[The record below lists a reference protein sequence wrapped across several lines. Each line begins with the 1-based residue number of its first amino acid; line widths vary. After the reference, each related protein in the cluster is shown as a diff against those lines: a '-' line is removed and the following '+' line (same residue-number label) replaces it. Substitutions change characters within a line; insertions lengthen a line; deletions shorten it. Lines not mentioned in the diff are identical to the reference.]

1 MLGEGTRPVIGAV
14 LHPSHALTNT
24 VDCGY
29 LPAMATTTIKK
40 SKLAALE
47 EHIRNDG
54 DNDLETVA
62 LLLGLEPD
70 DEEGVAAYVAHLK
83 GLKPELF
90 GEAPAAPV
98 EASTTP
104 TSYQLLDGDILRDL
118 EVVKQKGTALILQT
132 KVPRD
137 LVTVRLQGKDVE
149 LDILELQRADQS
161 ELRHG
166 FAVSTLLTIARAA
179 K

>member
-1 MLGEGTRPVIGAV
+1 
-14 LHPSHALTNT
+14 
-24 VDCGY
+24 
-29 LPAMATTTIKK
+29 MATTTLKK
-40 SKLAALE
+40 SKLAALK
-47 EHIRNDG
+47 EHIESDG

-70 DEEGVAAYVAHLK
+70 DEAGVKAYIDHLRETN
-83 GLKPELF
+83 PELF
-90 GEAPAAPV
+90 GGSPVAQPAPEVAAPV
-98 EASTTP
+98 KLP
-104 TSYQLLDGDILRDL
+104 TFQLLNSDNLLVEL
-118 EVVKQKGTALILQT
+118 EVVKTTPERIVLRT

-137 LVTVRLQGKDVE
+137 LVTVKLGGKDVE

-166 FAVSTLLTIARAA
+166 LAVSTLLTIARAA

>member
-1 MLGEGTRPVIGAV
+1 
-14 LHPSHALTNT
+14 
-24 VDCGY
+24 
-29 LPAMATTTIKK
+29 MATTTIKK

-47 EHIRNDG
+47 EHVRNDG

-90 GEAPAAPV
+90 GEAPAAPTS
-98 EASTTP
+98 EADVP
-104 TSYQLLDGDILRDL
+104 CAYQLLDGDLLRDL
-118 EVVKQKGTALILQT
+118 EVVKQKGNVLILQT
-132 KVPRD
+132 KIPRD
-137 LVTVRLQGKDVE
+137 LVIVRLHGKDVE
-149 LDILELQRADQS
+149 LDILELERVTDPNAT
-161 ELRHG
+161 RFG
-166 FAVSTLLTIARAA
+166 FAISTLLTIARAA

>member
-1 MLGEGTRPVIGAV
+1 
-14 LHPSHALTNT
+14 
-24 VDCGY
+24 
-29 LPAMATTTIKK
+29 MATTTIKK

-90 GEAPAAPV
+90 GEASAAPV
-98 EASTTP
+98 EAIAIPS
-104 TSYQLLDGDILRDL
+104 SYQILDGDILRDL
-118 EVVKQKGTALILQT
+118 EVVKQKGSVLILQT

-137 LVTVRLQGKDVE
+137 LVTVRLHGKDVE
-149 LDILELQRADQS
+149 LDILELERRDPNATRYGYS
-161 ELRHG
+161 IH
-166 FAVSTLLTIARAA
+166 TLLTIARAA

>member
-1 MLGEGTRPVIGAV
+1 
-14 LHPSHALTNT
+14 
-24 VDCGY
+24 
-29 LPAMATTTIKK
+29 MATTTIKK

-90 GEAPAAPV
+90 GDGPAPEQKSAPIQ
-98 EASTTP
+98 T
-104 TSYQLLDGDILRDL
+104 YQLLDGVLLKDL
-118 EVVKQKGTALILQT
+118 DVVKATPTSVILQT

-161 ELRHG
+161 EVRHG
-166 FAVSTLLTIARAA
+166 LPVSTLLTIARAA

>member
-1 MLGEGTRPVIGAV
+1 
-14 LHPSHALTNT
+14 
-24 VDCGY
+24 
-29 LPAMATTTIKK
+29 MANTTTLKK

-70 DEEGVAAYVAHLK
+70 DEEGVAAYIEHLK
-83 GLKPELF
+83 QTKPELF
-90 GEAPAAPV
+90 GAVDEERPKVNPV
-98 EASTTP
+98 LF
-104 TSYQLLDGDILRDL
+104 YQILDGVVLRDL
-118 EVVKQKGTALILQT
+118 EVVKQKGQTLILQT

-161 ELRHG
+161 EVRHG
-166 FAVSTLLTIARAA
+166 LAVSTLLTIARAA